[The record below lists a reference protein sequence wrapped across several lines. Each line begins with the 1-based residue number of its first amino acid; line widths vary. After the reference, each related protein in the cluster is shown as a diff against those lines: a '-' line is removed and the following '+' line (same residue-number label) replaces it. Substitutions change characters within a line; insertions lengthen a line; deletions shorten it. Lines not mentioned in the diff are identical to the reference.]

1 MKKNNDR
8 KVIIF
13 GASGA
18 IGNALIDWF
27 NNNNFFVY
35 ALSRNTKKKKNKNNN
50 YIEWLD
56 YNPNDFSIFEKL
68 EDSSINSVVWAQGEN
83 LTDNIYSFDV
93 NNFRKTIES
102 NVSFILITLQ
112 ILLNKNKLKNDAR
125 LCIISS
131 IWQKLA
137 KQDKLSYT
145 ISKSALQGAV
155 MSLAV
160 DLGKNGMMINA
171 VLPGVID
178 TPMTLKNLSE
188 DQIKSIK
195 NSTPL
200 KSLASLEDVS
210 NIVGFLCSESNK
222 GITGEFIRVDK
233 GFSNAKII

>member
-35 ALSRNTKKKKNKNNN
+35 PLATYTRNKKNNN

-56 YNPNDFSIFEKL
+56 LNSDDYSIFEKL

-145 ISKSALQGAV
+145 VSKSALQGAV
-155 MSLAV
+155 MSLAI
-160 DLGKNGMMINA
+160 DLGKNGIMINA

-178 TPMTLKNLSE
+178 TPMTLKNLNE
-188 DQIKSIK
+188 NQIKGIK
-195 NSTPL
+195 NNTPL

-222 GITGEFIRVDK
+222 GITGEFICVDK